1 MSNVD
6 LVIEERAASIGNFL
20 VGRLLPFRQK
30 RTVGPFAF
38 IDHMG
43 PVAVK
48 DHDNLDVDPHPHI
61 GLSTLTYLFEGSIM
75 HRDSLGSHVE
85 ITPGAVNWMTA
96 GRGVVHS
103 ERMPVNVR
111 QERPDMVMHGLQIWI
126 ALPKELEEIEPSF
139 VHIEAKELPSWQE
152 NGVDYKLIAGK
163 ALGYESPVPV
173 HSPLYYIEI
182 KSKDAAKI
190 NIGTGLFGES
200 ALYILEGEVK
210 SGEHTYGNKNIL
222 IANDSTLC
230 EFEMAPNTTV
240 YIFGGDP
247 LPEERYILWNFVSHD
262 VNRLEKAKQDWIDQN
277 YEAFPLIEGDDT
289 SYVPFPEGMKNFRN
303 KTSDSSK

>member
-43 PVAVK
+43 PATVK
-48 DHDNLDVDPHPHI
+48 EHDNLDVDPHPHI

-103 ERMPVNVR
+103 ERMPVNIR
-111 QERPDMVMHGLQIWI
+111 QEKPDTVLHGLQIWI
-126 ALPKELEEIEPSF
+126 ALPKELEEVEPSF
-139 VHIEAKELPSWQE
+139 VHIEAEALPSWTE
-152 NGVDYKLIAGK
+152 NGVEYKLIAGK
-163 ALGYESPVPV
+163 ALGHESPVPV

-182 KSKDAAKI
+182 KSKEAAKI
-190 NIGTGLFGES
+190 NIGAGLFGE
-200 ALYILEGEVK
+200 AAMYILEGEVK
-210 SGEHTYGNKNIL
+210 SGAHTYGNKNIL
-222 IANDSTLC
+222 ISNDSTLC
-230 EFEMAPNTTV
+230 EFEMAPHTTV
-240 YIFGGDP
+240 YIFGGDA

-262 VNRLEKAKQDWIDQN
+262 VERLEKAKQDWIDQN
-277 YEAFPLIEGDDT
+277 YEAFPLIEGDDK

-303 KTSDSSK
+303 KTNEK